1 MNMYVMMLITQNTL
15 CMLQK
20 VAGVYSRYRVNIEHL
35 NASRHSESLSYWN
48 VVVNTT
54 DDKMELLVH
63 QLRKV
68 VGLVEVKV
76 IDKMPLSEVDKP
88 VINDKF

>member
-1 MNMYVMMLITQNTL
+1 
-15 CMLQK
+15 MLQK
-20 VAGVYSRYRVNIEHL
+20 VAGVYSRYRINIEHL

-48 VVVNTT
+48 VVVNTS
-54 DDKMELLVH
+54 DEKMELLIN
-63 QLRKV
+63 QLKKI

-76 IDKMPLSEVDKP
+76 IDKMPLSETVKS